1 MRKARA
7 ELGEDARLVSAR
19 RVSPPNALPQY
30 EVEVLA
36 GRSRASSAPIAP
48 TGGLDAL
55 RREIESLRE
64 SLLELR
70 AGTGE
75 EAEPAATAAPRPAD
89 GRCLD
94 LLRRRGVGQVLA
106 ERLAGRVARRVPD
119 GADEDALAA
128 LRDVVAAE
136 LAPADGNEEPIGER
150 STLVVGPSGAGKTT
164 VVAKI
169 AAELVSRGRT
179 PVLVA
184 ADGESLAGEDT
195 LDAVATALGLPF
207 ETAFVDGR
215 LSALAERSPAG
226 TVLLVDPPGRTPFE
240 RDGLEALRPLVDAV
254 PDLEVVPVIPA
265 TTDLEEARLLVEGY
279 LPLGVRR
286 VVLTKL
292 DELARPGRLVDLA
305 AALGRPVAW
314 VTYGRS
320 ARGAGSAPADP
331 RVVSRILGTRLAVQ
345 ASA

>member
-1 MRKARA
+1 MRRARQ
-7 ELGEDARLVSAR
+7 ELGEDARLVNAR
-19 RVSPPNALPQY
+19 RVSPPDSPPAY
-30 EVEVLA
+30 EVQVVP
-36 GRSRASSAPIAP
+36 GRSSVPPAPAP
-48 TGGLDAL
+48 PGGELEGL

-64 SLLELR
+64 SLSTLR
-70 AGTGE
+70 AGGGDASPESPSPHEVPTGG
-75 EAEPAATAAPRPAD
+75 P
-89 GRCLD
+89 CLD
-94 LLRRRGVGQVLA
+94 LLRRRGVGAVLA
-106 ERLAGRVARRVPD
+106 QRLAHRVARRVPD
-119 GADEDALAA
+119 AAGEVALAA

-136 LAPADGNEEPIGER
+136 LASDEDGEEPLGER

-169 AAELVSRGRT
+169 AAELVSRGRA

-184 ADGESLAGEDT
+184 ADGESVAGEDT
-195 LDAVATALGLPF
+195 LEAVAAALDLPF
-207 ETAFVDGR
+207 ETAFLDGR
-215 LSALAERSPAG
+215 LAALAESSTAG

-240 RDGLEALRPLVDAV
+240 GDGVEALRPLAEAV

-265 TTDLEEARLLVEGY
+265 TIDLEEARLLVEGY
-279 LPLGVRR
+279 LPLGARR

-314 VTYGRS
+314 VTFGRA

-331 RVVSRILGTRLAVQ
+331 RVVARILGTRLALE